1 MKFNKDQELAINTI
15 DKNVCVIAGAGTGK
29 TAILTQR
36 FINII
41 KKSSLDPKE
50 AMEKILAIT
59 FTKKATNEMVDR
71 ISTEIL
77 KEEEKDPRFKGLYK
91 NTGFLNIS
99 TIDSFCQ
106 KIISENSF
114 KIGLPA
120 DYKIIQ
126 EPEANIVLDKALKE
140 VFNKYIKDDKN
151 LYQYLVA
158 KNYAKEDYFLHELK
172 GIYRKIQS
180 KGYDF
185 DELLQKN
192 PLNNLAEPTAINPS
206 NLASNL
212 EKIVNELKEEKIIN
226 GRDKIVKDIKNGLL
240 DNLRSNDQEL
250 VKVSLYE
257 IQKGLENLS
266 KKTDVD
272 FLQNDLRDIILT
284 FEKDDLKF
292 YKLIN
297 LILKDL
303 DQIYREEKK
312 RQGLVE
318 FSDLLY
324 YTDILLENEKV
335 LAEIKN
341 KYSHIMIDE
350 FQDTNSYQK
359 KIFYKIT
366 SDHDLLDR
374 NNLFVVGDPKQSIY
388 GFRGSD
394 LNVFQEVKEDIKKS
408 GGKIIELKENY
419 RSSETLVTYANKLFK
434 KLMADK
440 YTNLEAKIFWA
451 KDPLYNKKIQLI
463 NIVGQGDDQPDEGE
477 IIARK
482 ILDLKSKGR
491 ALADIGILFRSTTRL
506 AELEAYL
513 SKYNIPYINP
523 KSREFYNKREI
534 KDIILFFK
542 FLNNPEDSE
551 SLYGLL
557 RSNFFLIDDNS
568 LFKLAKTSEKSLYY
582 NLSIYKG
589 RNDKITF
596 AKTCLEKTL
605 SLKDKVSIYELF
617 KTFINSCNYYEFL
630 KLTSLSGQEVENVKK
645 FEELIITY
653 EENSNSSVN
662 EFLDFLLLE
671 EKDDLNEALV
681 PANQGAVNLMTIHGS
696 KGLEFKSVIFYDSQ
710 NTATKDNSSIILND
724 KYGYGIRTSDNSQT
738 FSIIQEANY
747 TEELEERNRLLYV
760 CLTRAKEDFSFVS
773 TKERT
778 NTLEKKSTDTSFFS
792 LLDSLEDYDYDLIEN
807 IPEKPL
813 AKKEPVKIT
822 TDESILERK
831 KLATI
836 EKVKLT
842 SSISAYMV
850 YKRCPREY
858 FFKYKLGLRDDL
870 LIDNEVGVD
879 FNDNEDER
887 STKGSFPLAATQYGS
902 LVHSIIEEI
911 ENYSELE
918 DLITLKLMDY
928 ELEDITIVKERIR
941 KNIAAYINH
950 ELEGKKY
957 YEFPFILNLEE
968 GFIQGTIDQ
977 LILADDEI
985 KIVDFKSNRYG
996 KISELS
1002 KLYKDQILVYS
1013 LAAEEIFDLRV
1024 KGAYVLFL
1032 ERDKLVEIPLEKE
1045 EIEKLK
1051 KELNSFLRFI
1061 GDNDSIE
1068 KYVCCQSCNDN
1079 CKYKKLCNRW

>member
-15 DKNVCVIAGAGTGK
+15 DENVCVIAGAGTGK

-59 FTKKATNEMVDR
+59 FTKKATNEMVER
-71 ISTEIL
+71 ISAEIL
-77 KEEEKDPRFKGLYK
+77 KEEDKDPRFKGLYK

-126 EPEANIVLDKALKE
+126 ESEANIILDKALKE
-140 VFNKYIKDDKN
+140 VFNKYIKNDIN
-151 LYQYLVA
+151 LYQYLVK
-158 KNYAKEDYFLHELK
+158 KNYAKEDYFLYELK
-172 GIYRKIQS
+172 SIYRKIQS
-180 KGYDF
+180 KGYEF

-192 PLNNLAEPTAINPS
+192 PLNNLDDSTYINPS
-206 NLASNL
+206 NFACAL
-212 EKIVNELKEEKIIN
+212 EEVINGLKEEKIIN
-226 GRDKIVKDIKNGLL
+226 GRDKIVKDIKNGIL
-240 DNLRSNDQEL
+240 DNLKSSDQGL

-266 KKTDVD
+266 KKTDIG
-272 FLQNDLRDIILT
+272 FLQNELRDIILT
-284 FEKDDLKF
+284 FEKDDLK
-292 YKLIN
+292 YYELIN
-297 LILKDL
+297 LMLKDL

-324 YTDILLENEKV
+324 YTDILLDNEKV
-335 LAEIKN
+335 LEEIKN

-366 SDHDLLDR
+366 SDQDLLDR
-374 NNLFVVGDPKQSIY
+374 KNLFVVGDPKQSIY

-419 RSSETLVTYANKLFK
+419 RSSDTLVTYANKLFK

-440 YTNLEAKIFWA
+440 YTSLEAKIFWA
-451 KDPLYNKKIQLI
+451 KDPLYNNKIQLI
-463 NIVGQGDDQPDEGE
+463 NIVGQGEDQLAEGE

-482 ILDLKSKGR
+482 ILDLQSEGR
-491 ALADIGILFRSTTRL
+491 ALADIGIIFRSVTKL
-506 AELEAYL
+506 ADLEAYL

-568 LFKLAKTSEKSLYY
+568 LFKLAKTSVKSLYY

-589 RNDKITF
+589 RNDKISF

-617 KTFINSCNYYEFL
+617 KTFINTCNYYEFL
-630 KLTSLSGQEVENVKK
+630 RLTSLSGQEVENVKK
-645 FEELIITY
+645 FEELIIIY

-671 EKDDLNEALV
+671 EKDDLNEALL
-681 PANQGAVNLMTIHGS
+681 PTNQGSVNLMTIHGS

-724 KYGYGIRTSDNSQT
+724 KYGYGIRTSETSQT
-738 FSIIQEANY
+738 FSIIQEENY
-747 TEELEERNRLLYV
+747 AEELEERKRLLYV

-773 TKERT
+773 TKERI
-778 NTLEKKSTDTSFFS
+778 NTLEKKSTDTSFFF
-792 LLDSLEDYDYDLIEN
+792 LLDSLEDYDYDLVEN
-807 IPEKPL
+807 IPEKAL

-822 TDESILERK
+822 TDESRLERK
-831 KLATI
+831 KLATK

-858 FFKYKLGLRDDL
+858 FFKYKLGLKDDQL
-870 LIDNEVGVD
+870 LDDD
-879 FNDNEDER
+879 FEADFITSEAEKMPND
-887 STKGSFPLAATQYGS
+887 SFPLAATKYGS

-911 ENYSELE
+911 ENYSEIE
-918 DLITLKLMDY
+918 DLISFKLK
-928 ELEDITIVKERIR
+928 EFEIEDRGIIKNRIR
-941 KNIAAYINH
+941 KNIAAYINN

-957 YEFPFILNLEE
+957 FEFPFILNLEE

-977 LILADDEI
+977 LILADDGI

-996 KISELS
+996 NVSELS
-1002 KLYKDQILVYS
+1002 RLYKDQLLIYS
-1013 LAAEEIFDLRV
+1013 LAAEKIFDLRV
-1024 KGAYVLFL
+1024 KGAYLLFL
-1032 ERDKLVEIPLEKE
+1032 ERDKLVKISLEKE

-1051 KELNSFLRFI
+1051 KDLNSFLRFI

-1068 KYVCCQSCNDN
+1068 KYAYCQSCNDN